1 MALACGIGLWHWL
14 EALGLW
20 H

>member
-1 MALACGIGLWHWL
+1 MEQKL

-20 H
+20 FLEP